1 MLMFL
6 LILVHV
12 FDMATTAVYSISSQK
27 YELIQ
32 KKECLTSQRN
42 QWQKSINLEHINP
55 NNHHPCAKTHQLWE
69 AVRLLLWQ
77 YSHTMPWLAPLP
89 SRSSVGVSPLGTGR
103 GSRLR
108 PQQMGYCP
116 PLQVPPPLSFL
127 APCCKKTQGKVHEIE
142 YWYKKLSKH
151 KSSWYKSSLNINV
164 KGFLHIYCILF

>member
-1 MLMFL
+1 MYLIWQL
-6 LILVHV
+6 LLCTAFQVRNMNQFKRKNAWHTKETSDRSLYIWNTSIP
-12 FDMATTAVYSISSQK
+12 TTI
-27 YELIQ
+27 
-32 KKECLTSQRN
+32 T
-42 QWQKSINLEHINP
+42 
-55 NNHHPCAKTHQLWE
+55 AKTHQLWE

-142 YWYKKLSKH
+142 YWYKKLSQH

-164 KGFLHIYCILF
+164 KGFLHIYYILF